1 MNKTPFYGGQAVIE
15 GVMMRGPRY
24 MAVAVRDPAGQIVV
38 HREALNGAIYHSPW
52 ARWVFVRGAIALWDT
67 LALGMRTLSFSANV
81 AMGGETE
88 KTAVDESASGFEGAI
103 WGSMA
108 VALLAATGLFF
119 LLPVVLSGLVNHATT
134 SAFMR
139 NLVESII
146 RLVLILGYVIAI
158 SFLPDVKRVFGYHG
172 AEHKAVNTFEAGVDL
187 TVPNVRRFTLLH
199 PRCGTTF
206 LLVVV
211 IISFF
216 VFTVIGRPALPILLI
231 SRVVLIPVIAG
242 IGYELLRLGATYY
255 HVPLV
260 RKLIAPGLAVQR
272 LTTREPDDSMIET
285 AIAAL
290 KSVLEAEGVRPAS
303 PANPATLPNA

>member
-15 GVMMRGPRY
+15 GVMMRGPHY

-38 HREALNGAIYHSPW
+38 HREALNGAIYQSPW
-52 ARWVFVRGAIALWDT
+52 ARWIFVRGAIALWDT

-81 AMGGETE
+81 AMGGEAE
-88 KTAVDESASGFEGAI
+88 KTAVDESSSGFEGAI

-108 VALLAATGLFF
+108 VALLAATALFF
-119 LLPVVLSGLVNHATT
+119 LLPVVLSGLVNQATT

-158 SFLPDVKRVFGYHG
+158 SLLPDVKRVFGYHG

-216 VFTVIGRPALPILLI
+216 VFTVIGRPALPFLLL

-242 IGYELLRLGATYY
+242 IGYEILRLGATYY
-255 HVPLV
+255 HLPLV

-290 KSVLEAEGVRPAS
+290 KSVLEAEGVLPAT
-303 PANPATLPNA
+303 PANPVVLPNA